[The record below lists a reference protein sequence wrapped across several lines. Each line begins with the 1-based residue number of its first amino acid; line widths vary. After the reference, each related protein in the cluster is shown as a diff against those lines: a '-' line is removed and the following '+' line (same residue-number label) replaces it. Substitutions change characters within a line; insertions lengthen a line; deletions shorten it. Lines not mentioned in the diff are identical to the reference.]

1 MILKILRQTLGSF
14 QKSTIFVALYLL
26 TLKLNFMEQFG
37 MFNAFGAIFGLIIMA
52 LGLAWTVLCLILF
65 FKVWGM
71 CNDVRNILEILKT
84 RNFPR
89 DGQ

>member
-1 MILKILRQTLGSF
+1 
-14 QKSTIFVALYLL
+14 
-26 TLKLNFMEQFG
+26 MEQFG

>member
-1 MILKILRQTLGSF
+1 
-14 QKSTIFVALYLL
+14 
-26 TLKLNFMEQFG
+26 